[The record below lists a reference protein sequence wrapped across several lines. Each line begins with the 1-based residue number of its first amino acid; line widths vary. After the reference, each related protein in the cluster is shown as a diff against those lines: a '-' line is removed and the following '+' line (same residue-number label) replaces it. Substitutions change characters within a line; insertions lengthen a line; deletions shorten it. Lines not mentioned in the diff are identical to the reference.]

1 VVIPLFQTQKMTAIE
16 EVLKTIN
23 NIKTKG
29 NLLSETEILSILEA
43 TKSITKHKELVSSI
57 IFLYTTLSCNAKE
70 NTKTLTKRELQILQ
84 QIGNGNDTKNI
95 ALTLN
100 LSISTIETHRKH
112 IRKKLG
118 LVGKDKLL
126 AYAILNNITE
136 LNNTKNNL
144 NNS

>member
-1 VVIPLFQTQKMTAIE
+1 MTAIE

>member
-1 VVIPLFQTQKMTAIE
+1 MTAVQ

-43 TKSITKHKELVSSI
+43 TKTITQHKELVNSI
-57 IFLYTTLSCNAKE
+57 IFLYSTLNSHVNY

-84 QIGNGNDTKNI
+84 EIGNGNDSKSI
-95 ALTLN
+95 ASKLN
-100 LSISTIETHRKH
+100 LSISTVETHRKH

-118 LVGKDKLL
+118 LIGKDKLL
-126 AYAILNNITE
+126 AYAILNNITN
-136 LNNTKNNL
+136 LYKTKNNKT
-144 NNS
+144 N